1 MTAARSW
8 IADRVGRAP
17 AELRDQIL
25 RDTEDISATAS
36 LQDALAGAGLAAL
49 ERALAAP
56 ADRATALDL
65 LAADAL
71 ITLALLAQAEVRPEE
86 LGRFAGTLVLVHS
99 AQA

>member
-1 MTAARSW
+1 VTVAQSW

-25 RDTEDISATAS
+25 RDTDGVSAMAS
-36 LQDALAGAGLAAL
+36 LPDALANAGQAAL
-49 ERALAAP
+49 ERALAEP
-56 ADRATALDL
+56 ADRRTALDL
-65 LAADAL
+65 LTADAL